1 MRIAEIVEYFP
12 AVSETFILRQMTGL
26 AALGHEVD
34 VFANRRPGRD
44 HVVHSEVHDSGLDRR
59 VRYVHGVHPAPPS
72 LARDAALALRLAV
85 QRPTVLRMLGRERS
99 APYGG
104 RRELL
109 PRLKVLAGRGGYDV
123 VHCHFGSVGL
133 AYRFAAEYWNA
144 PLVVSFHG
152 IDFSRD
158 PRVLGPR
165 VYEPLFAV
173 ANAVTVNCAYA
184 RDRLEELGCPPER
197 LHILHLGVDPSDYTF
212 RERGV
217 NGRDEVRILTVSRL
231 VEKKGVEYALR
242 AVAQVARSGQ
252 RVRYEVIGDGP
263 LRAELEALARSLGL
277 DEQVTFRGSQEQQV
291 VRSAMWEADIFLL
304 PSVTAENGDQEGT
317 PTVIIEASS
326 SGLPVVSTFHS
337 GIPEEVLDGRTGCL
351 VPERDADA
359 LADRLRFLIAHP
371 EVRATMGR
379 AGRRHIE
386 QQFDIRALNQ
396 QLEGIYDEL
405 VARHRTRPPTVV

>member
-12 AVSETFILRQMTGL
+12 AVSETFILRQMVGL
-26 AALGHEVD
+26 AALGHKVD
-34 VFANRRPGRD
+34 VFSNRRPQD
-44 HVVHSEVHDSGLDRR
+44 EYVVHEQVHDSGLDRR
-59 VRYVHGVHPAPPS
+59 VRYVHGGRPVPQS

-85 QRPTVLRMLGRERS
+85 QRPSVLRMLGRDRS

-104 RRELL
+104 RRSLL

-123 VHCHFGSVGL
+123 VHCHFGTVGL

-152 IDFSRD
+152 IDYSRD
-158 PRVLGPR
+158 PLVFGPR
-165 VYEPLFAV
+165 VYEPLFEI

-184 RDRLEELGCPPER
+184 RDRLEQLGCPREK

-212 RERGV
+212 RERRE
-217 NGRDEVRILTVSRL
+217 NGRNEVRILTVARL

-242 AVAQVARSGQ
+242 AVAQVACTTPG
-252 RVRYEVIGDGP
+252 VHYEIIGDGP
-263 LRAELEALARSLGL
+263 LREELESLARSLGV
-277 DEQVTFRGSQEQQV
+277 DGCVTFRGSQEQHV

-304 PSVTAENGDQEGT
+304 PSVTAKNGDQEGT

-337 GIPEEVLDGRTGCL
+337 GIPEVVLDGRTGCL
-351 VPERDADA
+351 VPERDASA

-371 EVRATMGR
+371 EVRSTMGR

-386 QQFDIRALNQ
+386 QEFDIRALNR
-396 QLEGIYDEL
+396 QLEGIYTGL
-405 VARHRTRPPTVV
+405 VAQRHAPQPTVA